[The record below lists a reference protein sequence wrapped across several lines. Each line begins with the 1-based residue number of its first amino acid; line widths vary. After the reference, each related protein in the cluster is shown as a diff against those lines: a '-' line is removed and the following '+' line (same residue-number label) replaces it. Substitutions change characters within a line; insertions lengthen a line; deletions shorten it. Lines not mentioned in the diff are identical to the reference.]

1 MEKVKGKRNEFVLP
15 FLPISE
21 VAMQAE
27 YLQRRE
33 QLISKIG
40 TGTAVFRSA
49 PVAMHNNVEYA
60 FRQDSD
66 FST

>member
-1 MEKVKGKRNEFVLP
+1 
-15 FLPISE
+15 
-21 VAMQAE
+21 MQAE

-49 PVAMHNNVEYA
+49 PVAVMHNNVEYA